1 MPLMASATI
10 RIVLSIVIKRDCKRV
25 NTGSRPTATFWTSD
39 WVGSG
44 SEILT
49 DCHLYYAE
57 QRRTGFVIYHPVS
70 LLQNYAQKNAKIIGM
85 AIAVNRE

>member
-1 MPLMASATI
+1 MIANELIPGPDELPHF
-10 RIVLSIVIKRDCKRV
+10 RYR
-25 NTGSRPTATFWTSD
+25 D

-57 QRRTGFVIYHPVS
+57 QRETGFVVYHPVS
-70 LLQNYAQKNAKIIGM
+70 LLQKYAQKSAKIIGM
-85 AIAVNRE
+85 TIVVNRE